1 MNKKILSV
9 ALLATLGM
17 VATSCQKENTLD
29 FAPETTISE
38 VGTVYTVQYAVNG
51 VLHSESFQN
60 EEDVDA
66 LLMRLMTLAREGY
79 DVMFFDNN
87 YNPNALS
94 TKEVVSYTTSSD
106 AEATKWSKEKM
117 KDGYTVHISYNQSNN
132 TITCT
137 AYK

>member
-1 MNKKILSV
+1 MNKKVLSV

-17 VATSCQKENTLD
+17 AATSCQKEDCVDTMHEA
-29 FAPETTISE
+29 FISE
-38 VGTVYTVQYAVNG
+38 AGTVYTVQYAVDG
-51 VLHSESFQN
+51 VLHSASFQN
-60 EEDVDA
+60 EEEVDA
-66 LLMRLMTLAREGY
+66 LLMHLMMLAREGY

-87 YNPNALS
+87 YNPNAIS
-94 TKEVVSYTTSSD
+94 QKEVVTYTTSSD

-117 KDGYTVHISYNQSNN
+117 TEGYTVHISYNQSNN

>member
-1 MNKKILSV
+1 MKNKTINIKADHTGGGNLMAV
-9 ALLATLGM
+9 
-17 VATSCQKENTLD
+17 SCQKENVMD
-29 FAPETTISE
+29 FAPETAVSE

-66 LLMRLMTLAREGY
+66 LRMRLMTLAREGY

-94 TKEVVSYTTSSD
+94 TKEAGRWID
-106 AEATKWSKEKM
+106 NK
-117 KDGYTVHISYNQSNN
+117 
-132 TITCT
+132 
-137 AYK
+137 